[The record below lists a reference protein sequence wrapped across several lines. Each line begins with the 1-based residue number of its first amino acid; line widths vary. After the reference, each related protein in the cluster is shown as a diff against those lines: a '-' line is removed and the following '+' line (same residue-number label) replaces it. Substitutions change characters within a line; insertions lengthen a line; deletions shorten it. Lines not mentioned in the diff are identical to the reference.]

1 MYETTETLEDDVW
14 DRLQRRMRDLL
25 LLERDPLM
33 REALYRQG
41 EHCIRAC
48 GDADIGFRST
58 RLRHFQLA
66 FLLSAERGG
75 LALS

>member
-1 MYETTETLEDDVW
+1 MANMTETLEDDVW
-14 DRLQRRMRDLL
+14 DRLQWRMRDLL
-25 LLERDPLM
+25 LLERDPLV
-33 REALYRQG
+33 REVLYRQG

-48 GDADIGFRST
+48 SDADTGFRSV